1 MGEMSMGSHL
11 LFTGHDKYFPVE
23 MFIASVEELD
33 IKEEEGEVVESLCQR
48 ALQRISSDIGTP
60 AGKWRFSQEAR
71 AFSQKEASWSGMKES
86 LMASF
91 GRSEAYT
98 AEEKLEMLILLKKH
112 ELESVRSFWSR
123 VQWVVLEIS
132 GCNNGSNDA
141 GAAFKICNIWTN
153 MIFLMGLNSDDRG
166 LVLESC
172 QNTSV
177 PFNLMLNPL
186 KEEAR
191 SQQPKNEIN
200 KLSEALEDSFNV
212 DINGQSVDTRSGQEL
227 NYILL
232 TFHNKGLV

>member
-1 MGEMSMGSHL
+1 MGEMSQGSHL
-11 LFTGHDKYFPVE
+11 LFTGHDKCFPVE

-33 IKEEEGEVVESLCQR
+33 IKEEEVVESLCQR
-48 ALQRISSDIGTP
+48 ALQRISCDIETP

-71 AFSQKEASWSGMKES
+71 AFSQKEASWGGMKES

-98 AEEKLEMLILLKKH
+98 TEEKLEMLILLKKH

-123 VQWVVLEIS
+123 VQWVVLDIS
-132 GCNNGSNDA
+132 GCNNGSND

-153 MIFLMGLNSDDRG
+153 MIFLMGLNSDDRR
-166 LVLESC
+166 LVLKSC

-177 PFNLMLNPL
+177 PFNLMLNLL
-186 KEEAR
+186 KEEPK
-191 SQQPKNEIN
+191 SQQQKNEIN

-212 DINGQSVDTRSGQEL
+212 DINGQSEGVDTRSG
-227 NYILL
+227 
-232 TFHNKGLV
+232 H